1 MEKSEIETIYRKYFH
16 DVFLYIR
23 ALSENESLAEE
34 ITQETFLKA
43 MNNIEKFDGRKDIRA
58 WLFVIAK
65 NTYFRYCRRNKIYVG
80 EEFSEIMQDSMQDTS
95 PAVLDQIVQ
104 DETVR
109 NLKRYAELIPEPY
122 REVFHLRIYGE
133 LSFEQIGKCYQKSAG
148 WARVTYHLI
157 SNLPVFFLIY
167 FHNLFLL
174 PSRRHKDFP
183 GFPAIPRKAPSLLLR
198 NRSVHLHIPDSG
210 NLWRRRL

>member
-1 MEKSEIETIYRKYFH
+1 MAEDKKKEIDVTVIEVTEEYLKEK
-16 DVFLYIR
+16 LYKIR
-23 ALSENESLAEE
+23 GKRVLLDADLAE
-34 ITQETFLKA
+34 IYGYDTKGFNRQVK
-43 MNNIEKFDGRKDIRA
+43 NNIEKFDGRKDIRA

-80 EEFSEIMQDSMQDTS
+80 EEFSEIMQDYIQDTS

-148 WARVTYHLI
+148 WARVTYHRARQMIRAQI
-157 SNLPVFFLIY
+157 SQEE
-167 FHNLFLL
+167 
-174 PSRRHKDFP
+174 K
-183 GFPAIPRKAPSLLLR
+183 
-198 NRSVHLHIPDSG
+198 
-210 NLWRRRL
+210 

>member
-1 MEKSEIETIYRKYFH
+1 MAEDKKKEIDVTVIEVTEEYLKEK
-16 DVFLYIR
+16 LYKIR
-23 ALSENESLAEE
+23 GKRVLLDADLAE
-34 ITQETFLKA
+34 IYGYDTKGFNRQVK
-43 MNNIEKFDGRKDIRA
+43 NNIEKFDGRKDIRA

-80 EEFSEIMQDSMQDTS
+80 EEFSEIMQDSMQDIS

-148 WARVTYHLI
+148 WARVTYHRARQMIRAQI
-157 SNLPVFFLIY
+157 SQEE
-167 FHNLFLL
+167 
-174 PSRRHKDFP
+174 K
-183 GFPAIPRKAPSLLLR
+183 
-198 NRSVHLHIPDSG
+198 
-210 NLWRRRL
+210 

>member
-34 ITQETFLKA
+34 IT
-43 MNNIEKFDGRKDIRA
+43 
-58 WLFVIAK
+58 
-65 NTYFRYCRRNKIYVG
+65 
-80 EEFSEIMQDSMQDTS
+80 QDTS

-133 LSFEQIGKCYQKSAG
+133 LSFDQIGKCYQKSAG
-148 WARVTYHLI
+148 WARVTCHRARQMIRAQI
-157 SNLPVFFLIY
+157 SQEE
-167 FHNLFLL
+167 
-174 PSRRHKDFP
+174 K
-183 GFPAIPRKAPSLLLR
+183 
-198 NRSVHLHIPDSG
+198 
-210 NLWRRRL
+210 

>member
-1 MEKSEIETIYRKYFH
+1 MEFEKIYQLYFRE
-16 DVFLYIR
+16 VFLYVR
-23 ALSENESLAEE
+23 SLTPDEVTAEE
-34 ITQETFLKA
+34 IAQETFVKALKSL
-43 MNNIEKFDGRKDIRA
+43 NQFDGRKDIRA
-58 WLFVIAK
+58 WLFTIAK

-80 EEFSEIMQDSMQDTS
+80 EEFSEIMQDPMQDTS

-148 WARVTYHLI
+148 WARVTYHRARQMIRAQI
-157 SNLPVFFLIY
+157 SQEE
-167 FHNLFLL
+167 
-174 PSRRHKDFP
+174 K
-183 GFPAIPRKAPSLLLR
+183 
-198 NRSVHLHIPDSG
+198 
-210 NLWRRRL
+210 

>member
-1 MEKSEIETIYRKYFH
+1 
-16 DVFLYIR
+16 
-23 ALSENESLAEE
+23 
-34 ITQETFLKA
+34 

-148 WARVTYHLI
+148 GQ
-157 SNLPVFFLIY
+157 SNLPSCTPDDTSTDKSGGKVTWKNKLQR
-167 FHNLFLL
+167 N
-174 PSRRHKDFP
+174 P
-183 GFPAIPRKAPSLLLR
+183 GYSAII
-198 NRSVHLHIPDSG
+198 H
-210 NLWRRRL
+210 

>member
-1 MEKSEIETIYRKYFH
+1 MQLDNKKHKEWEWRNQKSKQSTVSISMMSF
-16 DVFLYIR
+16 YIR

-122 REVFHLRIYGE
+122 RRYFTCGYTVSSP
-133 LSFEQIGKCYQKSAG
+133 LSRSE
-148 WARVTYHLI
+148 
-157 SNLPVFFLIY
+157 N
-167 FHNLFLL
+167 
-174 PSRRHKDFP
+174 
-183 GFPAIPRKAPSLLLR
+183 AIRK
-198 NRSVHLHIPDSG
+198 VQDG
-210 NLWRRRL
+210 QE

>member
-1 MEKSEIETIYRKYFH
+1 M
-16 DVFLYIR
+16 V
-23 ALSENESLAEE
+23 
-34 ITQETFLKA
+34 
-43 MNNIEKFDGRKDIRA
+43 
-58 WLFVIAK
+58 
-65 NTYFRYCRRNKIYVG
+65 

-148 WARVTYHLI
+148 WARVTCHRARQMI
-157 SNLPVFFLIY
+157 RAQMSQEE
-167 FHNLFLL
+167 
-174 PSRRHKDFP
+174 K
-183 GFPAIPRKAPSLLLR
+183 
-198 NRSVHLHIPDSG
+198 
-210 NLWRRRL
+210 

>member
-23 ALSENESLAEE
+23 TLSENESLAEE

-95 PAVLDQIVQ
+95 PAVLDHVA
-104 DETVR
+104 V
-109 NLKRYAELIPEPY
+109 YF
-122 REVFHLRIYGE
+122 FHLTFPPD
-133 LSFEQIGKCYQKSAG
+133 LS
-148 WARVTYHLI
+148 V
-157 SNLPVFFLIY
+157 
-167 FHNLFLL
+167 LL
-174 PSRRHKDFP
+174 SS
-183 GFPAIPRKAPSLLLR
+183 G
-198 NRSVHLHIPDSG
+198 VHG
-210 NLWRRRL
+210 GRLALE

>member
-109 NLKRYAELIPEPY
+109 NLKRYAELISEPY

-148 WARVTYHLI
+148 WARVTYI
-157 SNLPVFFLIY
+157 
-167 FHNLFLL
+167 
-174 PSRRHKDFP
+174 
-183 GFPAIPRKAPSLLLR
+183 
-198 NRSVHLHIPDSG
+198 VHA
-210 NLWRRRL
+210 R

>member
-1 MEKSEIETIYRKYFH
+1 MEKSEIEAIYRKYFR

-65 NTYFRYCRRNKIYVG
+65 NTYFRYCRRNKLYVD
-80 EEFSEIMQDSMQDTS
+80 EEFSEIVGDSLQDTA

-104 DETVR
+104 DETVQT
-109 NLKRYAELIPEPY
+109 LKRYAELIPAPY
-122 REVFHLRIYGE
+122 REVFPYLFRSSSI
-133 LSFEQIGKCYQKSAG
+133 LANSACAS
-148 WARVTYHLI
+148 ARCFT
-157 SNLPVFFLIY
+157 
-167 FHNLFLL
+167 
-174 PSRRHKDFP
+174 PS
-183 GFPAIPRKAPSLLLR
+183 S
-198 NRSVHLHIPDSG
+198 
-210 NLWRRRL
+210 

>member
-109 NLKRYAELIPEPY
+109 NLKRYAELIPEPTGKY
-122 REVFHLRIYGE
+122 FICGYMVSSPLR
-133 LSFEQIGKCYQKSAG
+133 QIGKCYQKSAG
-148 WARVTYHLI
+148 WARVTYHRARQMIRAQI
-157 SNLPVFFLIY
+157 SQEE
-167 FHNLFLL
+167 
-174 PSRRHKDFP
+174 K
-183 GFPAIPRKAPSLLLR
+183 
-198 NRSVHLHIPDSG
+198 
-210 NLWRRRL
+210 

>member
-1 MEKSEIETIYRKYFH
+1 MEKSEIEAIYRKYFR

-65 NTYFRYCRRNKIYVG
+65 NTYFRYCRRNKLYVD
-80 EEFSEIMQDSMQDTS
+80 EEFSEIVGDSLQDTA

-104 DETVR
+104 DETVQT
-109 NLKRYAELIPEPY
+109 LKRYAELILAPY
-122 REVFHLRIYGE
+122 REVFHLFRSSSI
-133 LSFEQIGKCYQKSAG
+133 LANSACAS
-148 WARVTYHLI
+148 ARC
-157 SNLPVFFLIY
+157 F
-167 FHNLFLL
+167 
-174 PSRRHKDFP
+174 
-183 GFPAIPRKAPSLLLR
+183 APS
-198 NRSVHLHIPDSG
+198 S
-210 NLWRRRL
+210 

>member
-1 MEKSEIETIYRKYFH
+1 MNVNITGPRI
-16 DVFLYIR
+16 
-23 ALSENESLAEE
+23 LAE
-34 ITQETFLKA
+34 FS
-43 MNNIEKFDGRKDIRA
+43 F
-58 WLFVIAK
+58 FVECVSG
-65 NTYFRYCRRNKIYVG
+65 NVYVG

-148 WARVTYHLI
+148 WARVTCHRARQMIRAQI
-157 SNLPVFFLIY
+157 SQEE
-167 FHNLFLL
+167 
-174 PSRRHKDFP
+174 K
-183 GFPAIPRKAPSLLLR
+183 
-198 NRSVHLHIPDSG
+198 
-210 NLWRRRL
+210 

>member
-65 NTYFRYCRRNKIYVG
+65 NTYFRYCRRNK
-80 EEFSEIMQDSMQDTS
+80 
-95 PAVLDQIVQ
+95 
-104 DETVR
+104 
-109 NLKRYAELIPEPY
+109 NL
-122 REVFHLRIYGE
+122 
-133 LSFEQIGKCYQKSAG
+133 C
-148 WARVTYHLI
+148 
-157 SNLPVFFLIY
+157 
-167 FHNLFLL
+167 
-174 PSRRHKDFP
+174 
-183 GFPAIPRKAPSLLLR
+183 
-198 NRSVHLHIPDSG
+198 
-210 NLWRRRL
+210 RRRIFRNNAGSHAGYITGSTGSDCAG

>member
-65 NTYFRYCRRNKIYVG
+65 NTYFRYCRRNKIYVV

-95 PAVLDQIVQ
+95 
-104 DETVR
+104 EKCR
-109 NLKRYAELIPEPY
+109 M
-122 REVFHLRIYGE
+122 
-133 LSFEQIGKCYQKSAG
+133 GKSD
-148 WARVTYHLI
+148 
-157 SNLPVFFLIY
+157 
-167 FHNLFLL
+167 L
-174 PSRRHKDFP
+174 PSCT
-183 GFPAIPRKAPSLLLR
+183 
-198 NRSVHLHIPDSG
+198 PDDKSTDESG
-210 NLWRRRL
+210 GKVTWKK

>member
-80 EEFSEIMQDSMQDTS
+80 EEFSEIMQDSMQD
-95 PAVLDQIVQ
+95 
-104 DETVR
+104 ETVR

-148 WARVTYHLI
+148 WARVTYHRARQMIRAQI
-157 SNLPVFFLIY
+157 SQEE
-167 FHNLFLL
+167 
-174 PSRRHKDFP
+174 K
-183 GFPAIPRKAPSLLLR
+183 
-198 NRSVHLHIPDSG
+198 
-210 NLWRRRL
+210 